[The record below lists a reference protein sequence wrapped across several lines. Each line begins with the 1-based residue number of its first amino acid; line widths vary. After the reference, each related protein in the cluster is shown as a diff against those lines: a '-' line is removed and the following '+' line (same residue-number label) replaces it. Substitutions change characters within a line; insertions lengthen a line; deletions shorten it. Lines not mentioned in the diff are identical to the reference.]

1 MICNKCG
8 MQNMNGTKFCVKC
21 GNHLVTQT
29 VNQQVYQTTGYQN
42 SSVNPVNNQAQ
53 NSVNNSNMG
62 QTMSQQYTNSNVSN
76 PNVNQ
81 TVTNQYNEQQYQ
93 KIHENTS
100 DITVSECLVSSIAF
114 LLKPDSTLKEESSKF
129 DNIKNSMIMT
139 IVVSVLATLFS
150 LIQTMFNVVRV
161 TKYWSSEVKWEF
173 SNLKEINYI
182 KTIGTSLLVWLGII
196 LAIAFIYYVVGL
208 ILKKKVNFPKLLGI
222 SALSII
228 PIVICSFVLSP
239 LLSLINTSIG
249 LGITVLGFVYTIVLI
264 YEAMNQEIQLE
275 GNLKYYFNLICFS
288 VIVVSI
294 YLIATKLLASSIIGI
309 DNLLDLF

>member
-1 MICNKCG
+1 MICPKCG

-21 GNHLVTQT
+21 GNNLVTQT

-81 TVTNQYNEQQYQ
+81 TVMNQYNEQQYQ

-100 DITVSECLVSSIAF
+100 DITVSECLASSIAF

-139 IVVSVLATLFS
+139 IVVSALATFFS
-150 LIQTMFNVVRV
+150 LLRTMFSVVRV
-161 TKYWSSEVKWEF
+161 SSYLSSKVRWEF
-173 SNLKEINYI
+173 SNLKEIDYI
-182 KTIGTSLLVWLGII
+182 KTIGTNILIWLGII
-196 LAIAFIYYVVGL
+196 LIIAFIYYVVGL
-208 ILKKKVNFPKLLGI
+208 ILKKQVNFSKLLGI
-222 SALSII
+222 SALAII
-228 PIVICSFVLSP
+228 PVIICSFILSP
-239 LLSLINTSIG
+239 LLTMVNTSVGIG
-249 LGITVLGFVYTIVLI
+249 VTVVGFIYTIVII
-264 YEAMNQEIQLE
+264 YETMNQEIQLG
-275 GNLKYYFNLICFS
+275 GNSKYYFNLICFS
-288 VIVVSI
+288 VIMISI
-294 YLIATKLLASSIIGI
+294 YLITTKLFTSSIIGI
-309 DNLLDLF
+309 SNLLDLF

>member
-21 GNHLVTQT
+21 GNALVSQT

-42 SSVNPVNNQAQ
+42 SSVNPVNNQTQ
-53 NSVNNSNMG
+53 NSVSNSNMG

-81 TVTNQYNEQQYQ
+81 TVMNQQYQ
-93 KIHENTS
+93 KNYGNTS
-100 DITVSECLVSSIAF
+100 GITVSECLASSIAF

-139 IVVSVLATLFS
+139 IVISVLATLFS

>member
-8 MQNMNGTKFCVKC
+8 IQNMNGTKFCVKC
-21 GNHLVTQT
+21 GNALVSQT

-42 SSVNPVNNQAQ
+42 SSVNPVNNQTQ
-53 NSVNNSNMG
+53 NSVSNSNMG

-81 TVTNQYNEQQYQ
+81 TVMNQQYQ
-93 KIHENTS
+93 KNYGNTS
-100 DITVSECLVSSIAF
+100 GITVSECLASSIAF

>member
-21 GNHLVTQT
+21 GNALVSQT

-42 SSVNPVNNQAQ
+42 SSVNPVNNQTQ
-53 NSVNNSNMG
+53 NSVSNSNMG

-81 TVTNQYNEQQYQ
+81 TVMNQQYQ
-93 KIHENTS
+93 KNYGNTS
-100 DITVSECLVSSIAF
+100 GITVSECLASSIAF

>member
-21 GNHLVTQT
+21 GNALVSQT

-42 SSVNPVNNQAQ
+42 SSVNPVNNQTQ
-53 NSVNNSNMG
+53 NSVSNSNMG

-81 TVTNQYNEQQYQ
+81 TVMNQQYQ
-93 KIHENTS
+93 KNYGNTS
-100 DITVSECLVSSIAF
+100 GITVSECLASSIAF

-182 KTIGTSLLVWLGII
+182 KTIGTSLLVWIGII

>member
-21 GNHLVTQT
+21 GNALVSQT

-42 SSVNPVNNQAQ
+42 SSVNPVNNQTQ
-53 NSVNNSNMG
+53 NSVSNSNMG
-62 QTMSQQYTNSNVSN
+62 QTTSQQYTNSNVSD
-76 PNVNQ
+76 PKVDQ
-81 TVTNQYNEQQYQ
+81 TVMNQQYQ
-93 KIHENTS
+93 KNYGNTS
-100 DITVSECLVSSIAF
+100 GITVSECLASSIAF

-182 KTIGTSLLVWLGII
+182 KTIGTSLLVWIGII

>member
-21 GNHLVTQT
+21 GNALVSQT

-42 SSVNPVNNQAQ
+42 SSVNPVNNQTQ
-53 NSVNNSNMG
+53 NSVSNSNMG
-62 QTMSQQYTNSNVSN
+62 QTTSQQYTNSNVSY
-76 PNVNQ
+76 PKVDQ
-81 TVTNQYNEQQYQ
+81 TVMNQHYQ
-93 KIHENTS
+93 KNYENTS
-100 DITVSECLVSSIAF
+100 DITVSECLASSIAF

-182 KTIGTSLLVWLGII
+182 KTIGTSLLVWIGII

-249 LGITVLGFVYTIVLI
+249 LGITVLGLVYTIVLI

-294 YLIATKLLASSIIGI
+294 YLIATKLFTSSIIGI
-309 DNLLDLF
+309 NNLLDLF